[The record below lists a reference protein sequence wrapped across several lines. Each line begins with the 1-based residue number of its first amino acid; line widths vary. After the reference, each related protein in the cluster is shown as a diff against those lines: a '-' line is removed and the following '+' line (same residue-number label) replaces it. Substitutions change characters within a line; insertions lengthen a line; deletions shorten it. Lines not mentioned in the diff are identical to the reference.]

1 MTMSVENNKE
11 CGDLEV
17 NHSALLIDEE
27 SKKNEKEDDVNDV
40 SLNRSLLLNEEGQMD
55 PKDRTNHVDVK
66 FYEECKQQ
74 QLEQATWKEKL
85 KWICLTN
92 WMKDEPPSIQYFPF
106 LHRLCGK
113 FFRLKEGYQAQPED
127 EEGEEDLEP
136 RAPFFENT
144 ESVKLAKFFILTL
157 FLLLCTHFIVRSM
170 VCEKNIKRKIYYFG
184 TFFLF
189 FFNHQPD
196 LPYFQ
201 LLSQFI

>member
-1 MTMSVENNKE
+1 M
-11 CGDLEV
+11 EV
-17 NHSALLIDEE
+17 NMEMENENEHETCMMDVKMSIEKE
-27 SKKNEKEDDVNDV
+27 MTINNEK
-40 SLNRSLLLNEEGQMD
+40 GKI
-55 PKDRTNHVDVK
+55 KDRTNHVDVK

-170 VCEKNIKRKIYYFG
+170 VCEKNIKRKIYY
-184 TFFLF
+184 L
-189 FFNHQPD
+189 
-196 LPYFQ
+196 
-201 LLSQFI
+201 